1 MRKHKIYLDTS
12 VINFLFADDAPEKM
26 DITKEYFENFIK
38 LNVYNHFISEIVINE
53 IERTQDNDHRNR
65 LLKIIKDY
73 NIETIIVEPEE
84 EIITLAN
91 QYLDENIIPQKK
103 IEDALHVAV
112 ATFNEIDFLLS
123 WNYKHLA
130 NVNKEKQFEIVNLKN
145 GYLKSPRLC
154 TPMEL
159 FNE

>member
-1 MRKHKIYLDTS
+1 
-12 VINFLFADDAPEKM
+12 
-26 DITKEYFENFIK
+26 
-38 LNVYNHFISEIVINE
+38 
-53 IERTQDNDHRNR
+53 
-65 LLKIIKDY
+65 
-73 NIETIIVEPEE
+73 
-84 EIITLAN
+84 
-91 QYLDENIIPQKK
+91 
-103 IEDALHVAV
+103 LHVAV

>member
-12 VINFLFADDAPEKM
+12 VVNFLFADDAPEKM
-26 DITKEYFENFIK
+26 DITKEYFDNFIK

-65 LLKIIKDY
+65 LLKVIKDY

-84 EIITLAN
+84 EIISLAN
-91 QYLDENIIPQKK
+91 QYLDDNIIPQKK

>member
-65 LLKIIKDY
+65 LLKIIKD
-73 NIETIIVEPEE
+73 
-84 EIITLAN
+84 
-91 QYLDENIIPQKK
+91 
-103 IEDALHVAV
+103 
-112 ATFNEIDFLLS
+112 
-123 WNYKHLA
+123 
-130 NVNKEKQFEIVNLKN
+130 
-145 GYLKSPRLC
+145 
-154 TPMEL
+154 
-159 FNE
+159 